1 MISNESKEL
10 IAFYNVENLFSPD
23 PPQVHKLDPTLS
35 GLRNWDERRYQ
46 NKLFKI
52 AYVFQL
58 IQETEKTL
66 PFLIGLSEIQGQ
78 KPLDDLVAM
87 EPFHSN
93 FGVVH
98 YDSMDE
104 RGVDVAL
111 LYDKNKVEIIS
122 SEPITYFFEIEDDN
136 PSNYDTTRD
145 VLFCKVKYLGEIINV
160 FVLHLPS
167 KREKDV
173 NKPKRDY
180 IIKDLREKV
189 IQLINQENEAV
200 IICGDF
206 NENPID
212 ENLMNL
218 QYDYNSEKKLI
229 NPYIDL
235 FEAQKFSTF
244 HYKDGLLFDQ
254 IILSEKFF
262 IGDFVLKFSEAKIFN
277 HLKLMNYD
285 KNFAGRPFRTYAGTR
300 YLGGYSDHFP
310 VITEL
315 KKIIIHKEESN

>member
-1 MISNESKEL
+1 MVSNESKEL

-35 GLRNWDERRYQ
+35 GLRNWDERKYS

-52 AYVFQL
+52 AHVFQL
-58 IQETEKTL
+58 IQEAENAL
-66 PFLIGLSEIQGQ
+66 PMLIGLSEVQGQ
-78 KPLDDLVAM
+78 KPLDELVTM
-87 EPFHSN
+87 EPFNSN
-93 FGVVH
+93 YGVVH

-111 LYDKNKVEIIS
+111 LYDKNKIELIS
-122 SEPITYFFEIEDDN
+122 SEPITYFFEIDDN
-136 PSNYDTTRD
+136 NPANYDTTRD
-145 VLFCKVKYLGEIINV
+145 ILSCKVKYLGEIINV

-180 IIKDLREKV
+180 IMKDIREK
-189 IQLINQENEAV
+189 ITDIISNKSEAV
-200 IICGDF
+200 VICGDF
-206 NENPID
+206 NENPD
-212 ENLMNL
+212 NENIVNL
-218 QYDYNSEKKLI
+218 RFDNNSKEILV
-229 NPYIDL
+229 NPYLDL
-235 FEAQKFSTF
+235 FRTGKFSTF

-254 IILSEKFF
+254 IILSVHFF
-262 IGDFVLKFSEAKIFN
+262 NSVSPLKFKTAKVFN
-277 HLKLMNYD
+277 HEKLSNWG
-285 KNFAGRPFRTYAGTR
+285 KKFAGRPFRTYAGTR

-315 KKIIIHKEESN
+315 RTNI